1 LITDFLLFAHPPQS
15 HQSTWEIGKI
25 LDETVELFIHS
36 PAFHEGLHITR
47 THRNGGIHALVDPD
61 QMRQVFWNLLINAAQ
76 AVQDGGNIRIH
87 IEKANETLGGGLSYH
102 SSGRGKNWVKIVI
115 ADSGNGIAP
124 QEKEKIFEPFYTTKE
139 GGTGLGLSIV
149 HKIIENHNG
158 VIKVESDIG
167 RGAAFT
173 VFLPAESDVSQTD

>member
-1 LITDFLLFAHPPQS
+1 M
-15 HQSTWEIGKI
+15 
-25 LDETVELFIHS
+25 
-36 PAFHEGLHITR
+36 
-47 THRNGGIHALVDPD
+47 VDPD

-76 AVQDGGNIRIH
+76 AVPDGGDIRIH

-124 QEKEKIFEPFYTTKE
+124 PEKEKIFEPFYTTKE

-173 VFLPAESDVSQTD
+173 VYLPAGSDVSQTD